1 MWRSDPSAG
10 MCGEP
15 GSEML
20 ITGYGLGL
28 MMTEAQEI
36 RRQIARQDRQVA
48 LHMARRE
55 PSRRPVLPTRAD

>member
-1 MWRSDPSAG
+1 
-10 MCGEP
+10 
-15 GSEML
+15 ML